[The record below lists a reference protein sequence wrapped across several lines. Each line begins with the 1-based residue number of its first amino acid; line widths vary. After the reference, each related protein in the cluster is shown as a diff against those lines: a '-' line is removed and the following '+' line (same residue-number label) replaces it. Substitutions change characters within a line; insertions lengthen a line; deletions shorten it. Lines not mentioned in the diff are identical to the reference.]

1 MQMRQSGTLGV
12 RVFASR
18 AQLPVEGATVVITQK
33 TRNGKYR
40 VLSLQETDRNGA
52 IRPVTVSTPNVGES
66 TSPNGGEQPFARCD
80 IWVEHEGYEVM
91 AIEDVQVF
99 PGQMSLQQVE
109 LNPLVR
115 GEAWTE
121 RTEVRPIPAQTL

>member
-1 MQMRQSGTLGV
+1 MRQSGTLGV

-18 AQLPVEGATVVITQK
+18 AQLPVEGAAVVITQK
-33 TRNGKYR
+33 GRNGKYR
-40 VLSLQETDRNGA
+40 VLSLQETDRNGS
-52 IRPVTVSTPNVGES
+52 IVPVTVPTPDTAQS
-66 TSPNGGEQPFARCD
+66 TSPNSNLTQPFARCD
-80 IWVEHEGYEVM
+80 IWVEHGGYEVM

-99 PGQMSLQQVE
+99 PGQMSLQEVE

>member
-1 MQMRQSGTLGV
+1 MAQSGTLGV

-18 AQLPVEGATVVITQK
+18 AQLPVEGATVVIAQK
-33 TRNGKYR
+33 TPNGKYR
-40 VLSLQETDRNGA
+40 VLSLQETDRNGV
-52 IRPVTVSTPNVGES
+52 IRPIVIPTPGVGES
-66 TSPNGGEQPFARCD
+66 TSPNRGERPFARCD

-91 AIEDVQVF
+91 VVEDVQVF

-115 GEAWTE
+115 GEAWTD

>member
-1 MQMRQSGTLGV
+1 MRQSGTLGV

-33 TRNGKYR
+33 MRNGKCR

-52 IRPVTVSTPNVGES
+52 IKPVAVRTPDTEQSTGPNAGQ
-66 TSPNGGEQPFARCD
+66 GQPFARCD

-91 AIEDVQVF
+91 LIEHAQIF